1 MKPSLAT
8 VIDSIFTTFIFFLL
22 TFILLYYFIERQFAI
37 AFSLILSVPVFMII
51 FKRLNDK
58 TGKKKIKKQKLLA
71 VEKTCTAL
79 GFYTTTERNELFAKA
94 VTRLGYTVTRKR
106 GGIFI
111 DGKNSALF
119 IRFGFNAVDKTDVV
133 KIFNS
138 IKSTENAYILAPN
151 FTQEILDF
159 IARFNGR
166 IIAVSKEE
174 VYDFLNKTDCLPKEK
189 LPSLSTKFTKENF
202 RIAFLD
208 SKKAKRYFTFGL
220 LFLLMSYF
228 VPIKI
233 YYVVFGCIF
242 LIYALVLKLFGVNK
256 QTTA

>member
-8 VIDSIFTTFIFFLL
+8 VIDTIFTTFIFFLL
-22 TFILLYYFIERQFAI
+22 TFILLYYFIERRFAI
-37 AFSLILSVPVFMII
+37 AFSLILSVPISMII
-51 FKRLNDK
+51 FKRLNVK
-58 TGKKKIKKQKLLA
+58 SGKNKIKKQKLVA
-71 VEKTCTAL
+71 VENTCTAL

-94 VTRLGYTVTRKR
+94 VTRLGYAVTRKR

-138 IKSTENAYILAPN
+138 IKSTEKAYILAPN
-151 FTQEILDF
+151 FSQDILNF
-159 IARFNGR
+159 IARFGSR
-166 IIAVSKEE
+166 IIAVDGEK
-174 VYDFLNKTDCLPKEK
+174 VYDFLNKTNCLPKEK
-189 LPSLSTKFTKENF
+189 LPPTSNKLTKENF

-208 SKKAKRYFTFGL
+208 AKKAKRYFTFGL

-233 YYVVFGCIF
+233 YYVIFGCIF
-242 LIYALVLKLFGVNK
+242 LIFALVLKLFGVKK
-256 QTTA
+256 QAT